1 MRLQQRQ
8 STSPS
13 TLTLSQQTEPLLA
26 RIFAARGIQ
35 SMDEVVGT
43 LSQLHPVSQLG
54 QVTQAADLIS
64 QHIHRQSRIL
74 IIGDFDV
81 DGATATALFMRGFG
95 LLGYPNDKVSFLVPN
110 RFEFAYGLS
119 PELVEEAKKW
129 QPHLL
134 ITVDNGI
141 ANHDGVAAAKQYGWD
156 VIITDHHL
164 PRETLPNADVI
175 VNPNCVDN
183 DFPSKNLAGV
193 GVAFYVLLA
202 LKKTLQAQGWFDQFN
217 QKALPNLTQLLDL
230 VALGTVAD
238 VVPLDRNNRILVE
251 HGLKQIRQQQSCVGI
266 QALFEVAGKNF
277 QQAVASD
284 LSFACAPR
292 LNAAGRLDDITVG
305 IHCLLTDDFN
315 QARMYAKQLNDYNQE
330 RKIIEATM
338 KDQALNTLA
347 QLDQTLQANQQALPP
362 ILCLYD
368 ESWHQGVVGILASR
382 IKEQYHRPCIIFAN
396 SNETAESPTQNE
408 LEQPSSVQIKGSARS
423 VEGIHIRDLLA
434 EINRRYPDLIPMFG
448 GHAMAA
454 GLTLDRV
461 DFSRFKQI
469 LEAVAQAYCHEDCLT
484 ESLYTDGALHA
495 EELTLKVA
503 EMLRYAAPWGQ
514 HFPEP
519 LFDGHFIIQRKT
531 VLKEKHLRLELSP
544 VSDTAS
550 NKPPNNTNRVQGII
564 FNTDVTQWPSEQAQ
578 VHLLY
583 QFDVNEF
590 RGHRSPQLMIK
601 KRL

>member
-1 MRLQQRQ
+1 MRLTQRQ
-8 STSPS
+8 PS
-13 TLTLSQQTEPLLA
+13 SDLSHHSNPLLA

-35 SMDEVVGT
+35 SMDEVLGS
-43 LSQLHPVSQLG
+43 LQQLHPVSQLG
-54 QVTQAADLIS
+54 QVTNAASLIS
-64 QHIHRQSRIL
+64 QHMYRQSNIL

-81 DGATATALFMRGFG
+81 DGATATALFIRGLD
-95 LLGYPNDKVSFLVPN
+95 LLGYQNVKFLVPN

-119 PELVEEAKKW
+119 PELVEEAKYYR
-129 QPHLL
+129 PNLL

-141 ANHDGVAAAKQYGWD
+141 ANHDGVAVAKQCGWD

-183 DFPSKNLAGV
+183 AFPSKNLAGV

-202 LKKTLQAQGWFDQFN
+202 LKKVLQTDGWFRQHPS
-217 QKALPNLTQLLDL
+217 PNLTQLLDL

-251 HGLKQIRQQQSCVGI
+251 QGLKRIRQQKTCVGI
-266 QALFEVAGKNF
+266 QALFTIAGKSL
-277 QQAVASD
+277 QRAVASD

-292 LNAAGRLDDITVG
+292 LNAAGRLDDISIG
-305 IHCLLTDDFN
+305 IECLLTDDLN
-315 QARMYAKQLNDYNQE
+315 LAEKYAKQLNDYNIE
-330 RKIIEATM
+330 RKEIEATM
-338 KDQALNTLA
+338 KDQALQILA
-347 QLDQTLQANQQALPP
+347 ELDQKLSEKQQSLPP

-382 IKEQYHRPCIIFAN
+382 IKEHYHRPCIIFAR
-396 SNETAESPTQNE
+396 SNDYEKTEAGVP
-408 LEQPSSVQIKGSARS
+408 VQIKGSARS
-423 VEGIHIRDLLA
+423 IEGIHIRDLLA
-434 EINRRYPDLIPMFG
+434 EINRRYPELILMFG

-454 GLTLDRV
+454 GLTLNLA
-461 DFSRFKQI
+461 DFPRFTDI
-469 LEAVAQAYCHEDCLT
+469 LHKIAADYCHEDHLT
-484 ESLYTDGALHA
+484 ESLYTDGTLQAN
-495 EELTLKVA
+495 ELTLKTA
-503 EMLRYAAPWGQ
+503 ETLRYAAPWGQ

-544 VSDTAS
+544 IFENAINDSGH
-550 NKPPNNTNRVQGII
+550 RIQGIA
-564 FNTDVTQWPSEQAQ
+564 FNTDVEQWPTEKAT

-590 RGHRSPQLMIK
+590 RGNRSPQLMIK
-601 KRL
+601 KRLSVNDV

>member
-1 MRLQQRQ
+1 MRLTQRQ
-8 STSPS
+8 PS
-13 TLTLSQQTEPLLA
+13 SDLSHHSNPLLA

-35 SMDEVVGT
+35 SMDEVLGS
-43 LSQLHPVSQLG
+43 LQQLHPVSQLG
-54 QVTQAADLIS
+54 QVTNAASLIS
-64 QHIHRQSRIL
+64 QHMYRQSNIL

-81 DGATATALFMRGFG
+81 DGATATALFIRGLG
-95 LLGYPNDKVSFLVPN
+95 LLGYQNVKFLVPN

-119 PELVEEAKKW
+119 PELVEEAKYYR
-129 QPHLL
+129 PNLL

-141 ANHDGVAAAKQYGWD
+141 ANHDGVAAAKQCGWD

-183 DFPSKNLAGV
+183 AFPSKNLAGV

-202 LKKTLQAQGWFDQFN
+202 LKKVLQTDGWFRQHPS
-217 QKALPNLTQLLDL
+217 PNLTQLLDL

-251 HGLKQIRQQQSCVGI
+251 QGLKQIRQQKTCVGI
-266 QALFEVAGKNF
+266 QALFTIAGKSL
-277 QQAVASD
+277 QRAVASD

-292 LNAAGRLDDITVG
+292 LNAAGRLDDISIG
-305 IHCLLTDDFN
+305 IECLLTDDLN
-315 QARMYAKQLNDYNQE
+315 LAEKYAKQLNDYNIE
-330 RKIIEATM
+330 RKEIEATM
-338 KDQALNTLA
+338 KDQALQILA
-347 QLDQTLQANQQALPP
+347 ELDQKLSEKQQSLPP

-382 IKEQYHRPCIIFAN
+382 IKEHYHRPCIIFAR
-396 SNETAESPTQNE
+396 SNDYEKTEEGLQ
-408 LEQPSSVQIKGSARS
+408 VQIKGSARS
-423 VEGIHIRDLLA
+423 IEGIHIRDLLA
-434 EINRRYPDLIPMFG
+434 EINRRYSELMPMFG

-454 GLTLDRV
+454 GLTLNLA
-461 DFSRFKQI
+461 DFPRFTDI
-469 LEAVAQAYCHEDCLT
+469 LHKIATDYCHEDHLT
-484 ESLYTDGALHA
+484 ESLYTDGTLQAN
-495 EELTLKVA
+495 ELTLKTA
-503 EMLRYAAPWGQ
+503 ETLRYAAPWGQ

-544 VSDTAS
+544 TFENAINDSS
-550 NKPPNNTNRVQGII
+550 HRIQGIA
-564 FNTDVTQWPSEQAQ
+564 FNTDVEQWPTEKAT

-590 RGHRSPQLMIK
+590 RGNRSPQLMIK
-601 KRL
+601 KRLSVNDV